1 MYGNLYKNVINNL
14 YLKFMIY
21 FYVDFR
27 DIKYNR
33 FFKGLLE

>member
-21 FYVDFR
+21 FYVDFS